1 MIMICLFREPT
12 NINKFHF
19 FCSFP
24 WAITKERQLVTM
36 LDAETHDNISTTTV
50 ATHHRRRARSTPHL
64 LLLMFIELLF
74 LPLFFALVCFC
85 LFLLFFSLSEKNFH
99 FNVFLFF
106 VVVVILCCLQRF
118 AELSYFSAIKRYVLN
133 VLCYCVFLMY
143 YFQFVSLTS
152 RLAYVESECVPNL
165 YH

>member
-1 MIMICLFREPT
+1 MFVSVGNNKRAAACYNARCRNTRQHFYNNGCHTPPPTCAFNATFVAFNVHRAAVLAAFFR
-12 NINKFHF
+12 
-19 FCSFP
+19 S
-24 WAITKERQLVTM
+24 R
-36 LDAETHDNISTTTV
+36 
-50 ATHHRRRARSTPHL
+50 
-64 LLLMFIELLF
+64 LF
-74 LPLFFALVCFC
+74 LFVFA
-85 LFLLFFSLSEKNFH
+85 FFSLSEKNFH